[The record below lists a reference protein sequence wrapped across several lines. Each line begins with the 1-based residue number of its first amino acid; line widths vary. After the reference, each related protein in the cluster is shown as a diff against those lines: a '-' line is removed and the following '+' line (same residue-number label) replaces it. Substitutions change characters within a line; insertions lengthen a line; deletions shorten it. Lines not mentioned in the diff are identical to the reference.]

1 MVGMKS
7 FHSSLRSPEP
17 SSLPPSPP
25 VPPSYRHNAVEG
37 PATLLL
43 VSRRSC
49 LRQGRRFM
57 RRGIDAEGNVA
68 NFVETEQVSR
78 QLRALMYHI

>member
-1 MVGMKS
+1 
-7 FHSSLRSPEP
+7 
-17 SSLPPSPP
+17 
-25 VPPSYRHNAVEG
+25 
-37 PATLLL
+37 
-43 VSRRSC
+43 
-49 LRQGRRFM
+49 M